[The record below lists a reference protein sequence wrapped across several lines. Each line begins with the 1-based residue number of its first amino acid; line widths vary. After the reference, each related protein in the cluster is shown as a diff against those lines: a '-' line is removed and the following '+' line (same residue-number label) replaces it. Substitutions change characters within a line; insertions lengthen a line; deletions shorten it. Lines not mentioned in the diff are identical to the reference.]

1 MHITSFRRDAE
12 FGRCRGKADMAG
24 LATSFEGIL
33 NQHFQDRL
41 FWVSSAFCGGDFS
54 ILIGNIPGSL
64 MELGSTSGFS

>member
-1 MHITSFRRDAE
+1 
-12 FGRCRGKADMAG
+12 MAG

-54 ILIGNIPGSL
+54 GFGTGGFLII
-64 MELGSTSGFS
+64 